1 MPDSDLYEEL
11 KKLRRGRGVDRPG
24 LSRYIGPE
32 TRRRCRLGPGDKES
46 RVRAAVVAMLSGLAA
61 GLAPDLRRAAELAF
75 GLDREFRLAT
85 LADRESRLAD
95 LQTVSV
101 RTARRRM
108 NDALAAMAVAG
119 EDVPAAPE
127 DPAAGSGWRVSS
139 LRALFRLDTCTPELY
154 EMRTITAT
162 REIDEITIR
171 IGLPEAPAG
180 VGAAEVDALFGA
192 RISAVEQRNGGSS
205 QKVVLRLPERML
217 PGDTH
222 ELWLRVVL
230 PPGQPTWSHYAIVP
244 LDPCESG
251 VVRVRFGDRRPAE
264 VWLIDEVPY
273 TDLREPPEKR
283 ALIEPSALGEVMREF
298 HGLREGYGYGLAW
311 TPPAPVRSTPPIR

>member
-1 MPDSDLYEEL
+1 MPDTDLFEEL
-11 KKLRRGRGVDRPG
+11 KRLRRGRGVDRRDLG
-24 LSRYIGPE
+24 RYIGPE
-32 TRRRCRLGPGDKES
+32 IRRRCRLGSGDKES
-46 RVRAAVVAMLSGLAA
+46 RVRTAVVSMLADLAT
-61 GLAPDLRRAAELAF
+61 GLAPDLRQAAALAF
-75 GLDREFRLAT
+75 GLEREFRLAT
-85 LADRESRLAD
+85 LAERESRLAD

-108 NDALAAMAVAG
+108 NDALAAMALAG
-119 EDVPAAPE
+119 DDAPEPAE

-139 LRALFRLDTCTPELY
+139 LRVLFRLDTGTPELY

-180 VGAAEVDALFGA
+180 VGAPEVDALFGA
-192 RISAVEQRNGGSS
+192 RISAIEQRNGGNS
-205 QKVVLRLPERML
+205 QKVVLRLPGRMR
-217 PGDTH
+217 PGDEH

-251 VVRVRFGDRRPAE
+251 TVRVRFGTERPAE

-273 TDLREPPEKR
+273 TDLRERPDNREVV
-283 ALIEPSALGEVMREF
+283 EPSALGEVVRDF

-311 TPPAPVRSTPPIR
+311 TGLSASNGHVER

>member
-11 KKLRRGRGVDRPG
+11 KKLRRGRGVDRRDLG
-24 LSRYIGPE
+24 RYIGPE
-32 TRRRCRLGPGDKES
+32 IRRRCRLAAGEKEI
-46 RVRAAVVAMLSGLAA
+46 RIRPAVVAMLADLTA
-61 GLAPDLRRAAELAF
+61 GLAPDLQRAAQLAF
-75 GLDREFRLAT
+75 GLDRDFRLAT

-95 LQTVSV
+95 LQRVSV

-108 NDALAAMAVAG
+108 NDALAAMALAG
-119 EDVPAAPE
+119 DDAPE
-127 DPAAGSGWRVSS
+127 PAEGPAAGSGWRVSS
-139 LRALFRLDTCTPELY
+139 LRALFRLDTGTPELY
-154 EMRTITAT
+154 EMRTVTAT

-180 VGAAEVDALFGA
+180 VGPPEVDVLFGA
-192 RISAVEQRNGGSS
+192 RIRAVEHRDGGNS
-205 QKVVLRLPERML
+205 QKVVLELPERMF
-217 PGDTH
+217 PGDEH

-251 VVRVRFGDRRPAE
+251 MVRVRFGAEPPKE

-273 TDLREPPEKR
+273 PDLGERPDGR
-283 ALIEPSALGEVMREF
+283 QVLEPSALGEVVREF
-298 HGLREGYGYGLAW
+298 HGLREGYGYGVAW
-311 TPPAPVRSTPPIR
+311 TGLSVSSGHVER

>member
-1 MPDSDLYEEL
+1 MPDSDLYQEL
-11 KKLRRGRGVDRPG
+11 KRLRRGRGVDRPDLG
-24 LSRYIGPE
+24 RYIGPE
-32 TRRRCRLGPGDKES
+32 TRRRCRLGSGDRES
-46 RVRAAVVAMLSGLAA
+46 RVRAAVVTMLAELAA
-61 GLAPDLRRAAELAF
+61 GLAPDLRKAAELAF
-75 GLDREFRLAT
+75 GLDREFRLTT
-85 LADRESRLAD
+85 LAERESRLAD
-95 LQTVSV
+95 LQRVSV

-108 NDALAAMAVAG
+108 NEALAALAVAG
-119 EDVPAAPE
+119 EDAPE
-127 DPAAGSGWRVSS
+127 PADDPAAGSGWRVSS
-139 LRALFRLDTCTPELY
+139 LRVLFRLDTHTPELY

-192 RISAVEQRNGGSS
+192 RISAVEPRNGASS

-217 PGDTH
+217 PGDVH

-230 PPGQPTWSHYAIVP
+230 PPGQPTWPHYAIVP

-251 VVRVRFGDRRPAE
+251 TVRVRFGAELPDE

-283 ALIEPSALGEVMREF
+283 ALIQPSALGEVTREF
-298 HGLREGYGYGLAW
+298 HGLREGYGYGIAW
-311 TPPAPVRSTPPIR
+311 TPF